1 MEKFTTLKDIGEFGF
16 IKRFSPQ
23 FDELIKHNDYGIGDD
38 CALISINDTEYHLV
52 STDLLV
58 EDVHFLKNKISPQE
72 LGHKALAVNLSD
84 IAAMGGKALY
94 SFLSIA
100 IPKETD
106 LSYLDDFMSG
116 YYELSKKYNVAL
128 MGGDTTRSQDKL
140 LINITVI
147 GQCKK
152 ADVHLRS
159 MAKVNDVICTTGT
172 LGDSAAGLKA
182 LLENLDKNEDI
193 DALIKR
199 HHIPQ
204 PRLNEGLFLSSQNGV
219 NAMMDISDG
228 VASDL
233 KHILKASNVAANIFI
248 EKLPISSLLKKAAEK
263 YYWNTDMLASSGGED
278 YELLLT
284 IDKNQFEKI
293 DSKYFSCFGNHL
305 YPIGEITKGKSE
317 ISWYKNNKI
326 IDFNQQ
332 GFNHFSKD

>member
-1 MEKFTTLKDIGEFGF
+1 MGKLTTLKDIGEFGF

-23 FDELIKHNDYGIGDD
+23 FDELIKHDDYGIGDD
-38 CALISINDTEYHLV
+38 CALLSISDAEYHLV

-84 IAAMGGKALY
+84 IAAMGGKAMY

-100 IPKETD
+100 IPKEID
-106 LSYLDDFMSG
+106 LSYLDTFMSG
-116 YYELSKKYNVAL
+116 YYELSKTHKVAL

-140 LINITVI
+140 LINVTVI

-159 MAKVNDVICTTGT
+159 MAKVGDIICTTGT

-182 LLENLDKNEDI
+182 LLENISSNNDI

-199 HHIPQ
+199 HHTPQ

-233 KHILKASNVAANIFI
+233 KHILKASNIAANIYT
-248 EKLPISSLLKKAAEK
+248 EKLPISSLLKKVATENN
-263 YYWNTDMLASSGGED
+263 WNTDMLTASGGED

-284 IDKNQFEKI
+284 IDKNQFKKI
-293 DSKYFSCFGNHL
+293 DSDYFNHFGNHL
-305 YPIGEITKGKSE
+305 YPIGEITEGESE
-317 ISWYKNNKI
+317 ITWYKNDKI
-326 IDFNQQ
+326 IDFNSQ